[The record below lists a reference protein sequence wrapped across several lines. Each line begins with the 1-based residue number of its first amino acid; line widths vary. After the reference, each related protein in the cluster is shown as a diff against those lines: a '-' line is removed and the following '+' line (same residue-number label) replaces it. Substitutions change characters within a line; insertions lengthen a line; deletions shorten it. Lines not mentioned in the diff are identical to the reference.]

1 MEEAKLSNL
10 QRSKIHY
17 HLRNGSSLPAKEED
31 TPRTSTR
38 KRCFTA
44 DFRKSDDTRRRSL
57 DLIKSSGAYE
67 APDTIV
73 GPFREPNHLAKKRL
87 QEKMSGIK
95 GTPRTARRMRRQ
107 ASSADEEPT
116 SIDQQIQ
123 QR

>member
-17 HLRNGSSLPAKEED
+17 HLRNGSSLPPKEDE
-31 TPRTSTR
+31 TPRTTTQ
-38 KRCFTA
+38 RCFTA
-44 DFRKSDDTRRRSL
+44 DVRKWDDTRRRSL

-67 APDTIV
+67 IPDLVV
-73 GPFREPNHLAKKRL
+73 GPFREPTHLAKKRL

-95 GTPRTARRMRRQ
+95 GTPRTGRRVKRKQ
-107 ASSADEEPT
+107 TIDDEST
-116 SIDQQIQ
+116 DTDQKIQ